1 MRLFENA
8 AFCVAIDVEMEISND
23 IPRSNYQIEDNLNPF
38 CVLEAERNKP
48 GAGDRIHLME
58 INPRDWE
65 NTLDNAGQAI
75 KMRGNEGSSNIN
87 TTIYQS
93 KLHKKLAFLEVK
105 VKKSSDIKKTKDML
119 ELNNQDSSHVIVYN
133 IHRKITSIEKS
144 LSHVVGVSQVSEGH
158 VSVESNKAESRKG
171 SGQNVTGGIVFKGQ
185 IFAPSF
191 IYDISPNTLRDCWVV
206 RAPGVDG
213 NSGRYVV
220 AASTGNTL
228 ESGFFS

>member
-1 MRLFENA
+1 
-8 AFCVAIDVEMEISND
+8 
-23 IPRSNYQIEDNLNPF
+23 
-38 CVLEAERNKP
+38 
-48 GAGDRIHLME
+48 
-58 INPRDWE
+58 
-65 NTLDNAGQAI
+65 
-75 KMRGNEGSSNIN
+75 MRGNEGSSNIN

-144 LSHVVGVSQVSEGH
+144 LSHVVGVRTMVKGLNKEDLESKLFSYQRLLRIRTHLKTVSQVSEGH

-171 SGQNVTGGIVFKGQ
+171 SGQNVTGGIVVKEKRDEMMENECMYQLNDIDRFPRARQLFSLMMISQ

-191 IYDISPNTLRDCWVV
+191 RYDISLNTLRDCWVV

-220 AASTGNTL
+220 AASAGNTL
-228 ESGFFS
+228 ESRFCS